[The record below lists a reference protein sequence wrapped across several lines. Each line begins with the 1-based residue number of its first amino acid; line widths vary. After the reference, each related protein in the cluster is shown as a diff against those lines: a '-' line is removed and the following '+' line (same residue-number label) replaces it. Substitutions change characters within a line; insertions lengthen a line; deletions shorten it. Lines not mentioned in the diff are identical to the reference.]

1 MFNYVR
7 LHPTELTP
15 SPPLMLS
22 DSHGS
27 GLLAVSRILCDSAEM
42 YLNAAFK
49 HIVEMINVEFV
60 SNNF

>member
-42 YLNAAFK
+42 YAAFK